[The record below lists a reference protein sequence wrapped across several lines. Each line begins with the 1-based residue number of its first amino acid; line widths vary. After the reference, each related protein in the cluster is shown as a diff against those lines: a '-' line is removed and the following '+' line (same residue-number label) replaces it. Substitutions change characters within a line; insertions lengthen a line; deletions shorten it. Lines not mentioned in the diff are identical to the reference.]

1 MAKLVLLELTNVSQ
15 VFGKSEYAMFTAQT
29 SDNELVECGITY
41 NLLTRK
47 GFDTEDLDSLVGCTV
62 QTVNFTDN
70 RTGELVNPED
80 QIQKVLDGES
90 RLVLFNSIN
99 ANIIKSQL
107 YVENKKDMVASTNA
121 KAKVEMMKDKKT
133 QQMQASLERLRAR
146 ALAAAQAEQGKSSLD
161 DDEEDAP
168 VVTEPVATPAVVA
181 EPEAELEF

>member
-70 RTGELVNPED
+70 RTGS
-80 QIQKVLDGES
+80 QS
-90 RLVLFNSIN
+90 LF
-99 ANIIKSQL
+99 
-107 YVENKKDMVASTNA
+107 
-121 KAKVEMMKDKKT
+121 
-133 QQMQASLERLRAR
+133 
-146 ALAAAQAEQGKSSLD
+146 
-161 DDEEDAP
+161 
-168 VVTEPVATPAVVA
+168 
-181 EPEAELEF
+181 